1 MDEPNKSTDPIA
13 AACDNEVNNI
23 LKEDDE
29 AANEEKTDTAP
40 DNTDVGKD
48 ASSNS
53 DECDSDNKND
63 DLAEEINL
71 NDIEE
76 LAEAIN
82 GIHDKVTVIENDQ
95 TNFIRNTQQRLE
107 EIDNNIK
114 SLMVSLQEIAEQPQQ
129 LNELSQSLLKTS
141 SNINT
146 SVTNLQ
152 TAFNGI
158 NESTVQC
165 IRELQ
170 TAANEIPKK
179 LLEDCCQQNKTA
191 LETAVSNFNAMNSAA
206 QKWIK
211 KLGNNADLATQ
222 IVITS
227 GVITPALI
235 LVVLVLLVHVAMK
248 V

>member
-29 AANEEKTDTAP
+29 AANEEKTDTAS
-40 DNTDVGKD
+40 DNTDVEKD

-53 DECDSDNKND
+53 DECDSDNQND
-63 DLAEEINL
+63 DLAEINL

-95 TNFIRNTQQRLE
+95 TNYIRNTQQRLE

-158 NESTVQC
+158 NESTTQC

-227 GVITPALI
+227 GVITPALL
-235 LVVLVLLVHVAMK
+235 LVVLVIIVMK
-248 V
+248 M

>member
-13 AACDNEVNNI
+13 AACDNEVNDI

-40 DNTDVGKD
+40 DNTDVEKD

-53 DECDSDNKND
+53 DECDSNNQND

-158 NESTVQC
+158 NESTAQC

-235 LVVLVLLVHVAMK
+235 LVVLVIIVMK
-248 V
+248 M

>member
-29 AANEEKTDTAP
+29 AANEEKTDTAS
-40 DNTDVGKD
+40 DNTDVEKD
-48 ASSNS
+48 ASSNF
-53 DECDSDNKND
+53 DECDSNNQNN
-63 DLAEEINL
+63 DLAEEVNL

-107 EIDNNIK
+107 DIDNNIK

-158 NESTVQC
+158 NESTAQC

-235 LVVLVLLVHVAMK
+235 LVVLVIIVMK
-248 V
+248 M

>member
-1 MDEPNKSTDPIA
+1 MDEPNKSTDSIA

-29 AANEEKTDTAP
+29 AANEEKTDTTS

-227 GVITPALI
+227 GVITPLLLFLAIMYMI
-235 LVVLVLLVHVAMK
+235 LK
-248 V
+248 

>member
-13 AACDNEVNNI
+13 AACDNEVNDI

-40 DNTDVGKD
+40 DNTDVEKD

-53 DECDSDNKND
+53 DECDSDNQND
-63 DLAEEINL
+63 DLAKEINL

-158 NESTVQC
+158 NESTAQC

-191 LETAVSNFNAMNSAA
+191 LETAVSNFNSMNSAA

-235 LVVLVLLVHVAMK
+235 LVVLVIIVMK
-248 V
+248 M

>member
-29 AANEEKTDTAP
+29 AANEEKTDTAS
-40 DNTDVGKD
+40 DNTDVEKD
-48 ASSNS
+48 ASSNF
-53 DECDSDNKND
+53 DECDSNNPND
-63 DLAEEINL
+63 DLAEEVNL

-158 NESTVQC
+158 NESTAQC

-227 GVITPALI
+227 GVITPLLLFLAIMYMI
-235 LVVLVLLVHVAMK
+235 LK
-248 V
+248 

>member
-29 AANEEKTDTAP
+29 AANEEKTDTAS
-40 DNTDVGKD
+40 DNTDVEKD

-53 DECDSDNKND
+53 DECDSDNQND
-63 DLAEEINL
+63 DLAEINL

-95 TNFIRNTQQRLE
+95 TNYIRNTQQRLE

-158 NESTVQC
+158 NESTAQC

-227 GVITPALI
+227 GVITPLLLFLAIMYMI
-235 LVVLVLLVHVAMK
+235 LK
-248 V
+248 

>member
-13 AACDNEVNNI
+13 AACDNEVNDI

-40 DNTDVGKD
+40 DNTDVEKD

-53 DECDSDNKND
+53 DECDSDNQND

-158 NESTVQC
+158 NESATQC

-235 LVVLVLLVHVAMK
+235 LVVLVIIVMK
-248 V
+248 M

>member
-227 GVITPALI
+227 GVITPLLLFLAIMYMI
-235 LVVLVLLVHVAMK
+235 LK
-248 V
+248 

>member
-29 AANEEKTDTAP
+29 AANEEKTDTAS
-40 DNTDVGKD
+40 DNTDVEKD
-48 ASSNS
+48 ASSNF
-53 DECDSDNKND
+53 DECDSNNQNN
-63 DLAEEINL
+63 DLAEEVNL

-158 NESTVQC
+158 NESTAQC

-227 GVITPALI
+227 GVITPLLLFLAIMYMI
-235 LVVLVLLVHVAMK
+235 LK
-248 V
+248 

>member
-29 AANEEKTDTAP
+29 AANEEKTDTAS
-40 DNTDVGKD
+40 DNTDVEKD
-48 ASSNS
+48 ASSNF
-53 DECDSDNKND
+53 DECDSM
-63 DLAEEINL
+63 

-158 NESTVQC
+158 NESTAQC

-235 LVVLVLLVHVAMK
+235 LVVLVIIVMK
-248 V
+248 M

>member
-29 AANEEKTDTAP
+29 AANEEKTDTAS
-40 DNTDVGKD
+40 DNTDVEKD
-48 ASSNS
+48 ASSNF
-53 DECDSDNKND
+53 DECDSNNQND
-63 DLAEEINL
+63 DLAEEVNL

-158 NESTVQC
+158 NESTARC

-227 GVITPALI
+227 GVITPLLLFLAIMYMI
-235 LVVLVLLVHVAMK
+235 LK
-248 V
+248 

>member
-29 AANEEKTDTAP
+29 AANEEKTDIAP
-40 DNTDVGKD
+40 DNTDVEKD
-48 ASSNS
+48 ASSNF
-53 DECDSDNKND
+53 DECDSNNQND
-63 DLAEEINL
+63 DLAEEVNL

-82 GIHDKVTVIENDQ
+82 DIHDKVTVIENDQ

-158 NESTVQC
+158 NESTAQC

-191 LETAVSNFNAMNSAA
+191 LETAVSNFNSMNSAA

-235 LVVLVLLVHVAMK
+235 LVVLVLIVVKM
-248 V
+248 

>member
-13 AACDNEVNNI
+13 AACDNEVNDI

-40 DNTDVGKD
+40 DNTDVEKD

-53 DECDSDNKND
+53 DECDSDNQND

-158 NESTVQC
+158 NESTAQC

-227 GVITPALI
+227 GVITPLLLFLAIMYMI
-235 LVVLVLLVHVAMK
+235 LK
-248 V
+248 

>member
-29 AANEEKTDTAP
+29 AANEEKTDTAS
-40 DNTDVGKD
+40 DNTDVEKD
-48 ASSNS
+48 ASSNL
-53 DECDSDNKND
+53 DECDSNNQND
-63 DLAEEINL
+63 DLAEEVNL

-76 LAEAIN
+76 WAEAIN

-158 NESTVQC
+158 NESTAQC

-191 LETAVSNFNAMNSAA
+191 LETAVSNFNSMNSAA

-235 LVVLVLLVHVAMK
+235 LVVLVLIVVKM
-248 V
+248 

>member
-13 AACDNEVNNI
+13 AACDNEVNDI

-40 DNTDVGKD
+40 DNTDVEKD

-53 DECDSDNKND
+53 DECDSDNQND

-146 SVTNLQ
+146 SVSNLQ

-158 NESTVQC
+158 NESTAQC

-227 GVITPALI
+227 GVITPLLLFLAIMYMI
-235 LVVLVLLVHVAMK
+235 LK
-248 V
+248 

>member
-13 AACDNEVNNI
+13 VACDNEVNNI

-29 AANEEKTDTAP
+29 TANEEKTDTAS
-40 DNTDVGKD
+40 DNTDVEKD

-53 DECDSDNKND
+53 DECDSDNQND
-63 DLAEEINL
+63 DLAEINL

-95 TNFIRNTQQRLE
+95 TNYIRNTQQRLE

-158 NESTVQC
+158 NESTTQC

-235 LVVLVLLVHVAMK
+235 LVVLVLVAMK
-248 V
+248 M

>member
-40 DNTDVGKD
+40 DNSDVEKD

-53 DECDSDNKND
+53 DECDSDNQND

-158 NESTVQC
+158 NESTAQC

-235 LVVLVLLVHVAMK
+235 LVVLVLIVVKM
-248 V
+248 

>member
-40 DNTDVGKD
+40 DNTDVEKD

-53 DECDSDNKND
+53 DECDSDNQND
-63 DLAEEINL
+63 DLAEINL
-71 NDIEE
+71 KDIEE

-158 NESTVQC
+158 NESTAQC

-191 LETAVSNFNAMNSAA
+191 LETAVSNFNSMNSAA

-235 LVVLVLLVHVAMK
+235 IVVLVIIVVKM
-248 V
+248 

>member
-13 AACDNEVNNI
+13 AACDNEVNDI

-40 DNTDVGKD
+40 DNTDVEKD

-53 DECDSDNKND
+53 DECDSDNQND

-141 SNINT
+141 GNINT

-158 NESTVQC
+158 NESTAQC

-235 LVVLVLLVHVAMK
+235 LVVLVLIVVKM
-248 V
+248 

>member
-1 MDEPNKSTDPIA
+1 MDEPNKSIDPIA

-29 AANEEKTDTAP
+29 AANEEKTDTAS
-40 DNTDVGKD
+40 DNTDVEKD
-48 ASSNS
+48 ASSNF
-53 DECDSDNKND
+53 DECDSNNQND
-63 DLAEEINL
+63 DLAEEVNL
-71 NDIEE
+71 NDIEG

-82 GIHDKVTVIENDQ
+82 SIHDKVTVIENDQ

-158 NESTVQC
+158 NESTAQC

-235 LVVLVLLVHVAMK
+235 LVVLVIIVMK
-248 V
+248 M

>member
-13 AACDNEVNNI
+13 AACDNEVNDI

-40 DNTDVGKD
+40 DNTDVEKD
-48 ASSNS
+48 ASSNF
-53 DECDSDNKND
+53 DECDSNNQND
-63 DLAEEINL
+63 DLAEEVNL

-158 NESTVQC
+158 NESTAQC

-191 LETAVSNFNAMNSAA
+191 LETAVSNFNSMNSAA

-235 LVVLVLLVHVAMK
+235 LVVLVLIVVKM
-248 V
+248 

>member
-40 DNTDVGKD
+40 DNTDVEKD

-53 DECDSDNKND
+53 DECDSDNQND

-158 NESTVQC
+158 NESTAQC

-227 GVITPALI
+227 GVITPLLLFLAIMYMI
-235 LVVLVLLVHVAMK
+235 LK
-248 V
+248 

>member
-29 AANEEKTDTAP
+29 AANEEKTDTVP
-40 DNTDVGKD
+40 DNTDVEKD

-53 DECDSDNKND
+53 DECDSDNQND
-63 DLAEEINL
+63 DFAEEINL

-82 GIHDKVTVIENDQ
+82 DIHDKVTVIENDQ

-158 NESTVQC
+158 NESTAQC

-235 LVVLVLLVHVAMK
+235 FVVLVLIVMK
-248 V
+248 M

>member
-29 AANEEKTDTAP
+29 AANEEKTDTAS
-40 DNTDVGKD
+40 DNTDVEKD
-48 ASSNS
+48 ASSNF
-53 DECDSDNKND
+53 DECDSNNQND
-63 DLAEEINL
+63 DLAEEVNL

-158 NESTVQC
+158 NESTAQC

-191 LETAVSNFNAMNSAA
+191 LETAVSNFNSMNSAA

-227 GVITPALI
+227 GVITPQLLFLSIMYMI
-235 LVVLVLLVHVAMK
+235 LK
-248 V
+248 

>member
-29 AANEEKTDTAP
+29 AANEEKTDTAS
-40 DNTDVGKD
+40 DNTDVEKD

-53 DECDSDNKND
+53 DECDSDNQND

-158 NESTVQC
+158 NESTAQC

-191 LETAVSNFNAMNSAA
+191 LETAVSNFNSMNSAA

-235 LVVLVLLVHVAMK
+235 LVVLVLIVVKM
-248 V
+248 

>member
-29 AANEEKTDTAP
+29 AANEEKTDTAS
-40 DNTDVGKD
+40 DNTDVEKD
-48 ASSNS
+48 ASSNF
-53 DECDSDNKND
+53 DECDSNNPND
-63 DLAEEINL
+63 DLAEEVNL

-158 NESTVQC
+158 NESTAQC

-179 LLEDCCQQNKTA
+179 LVEDCCQQNKTA
-191 LETAVSNFNAMNSAA
+191 LETAVSNFNAMNVAS

-211 KLGNNADLATQ
+211 RLGNNSDLATQ
-222 IVITS
+222 IVIIS
-227 GVITPALI
+227 GVLTPL
-235 LVVLVLLVHVAMK
+235 LVLISIVYILTK
-248 V
+248 LN

>member
-29 AANEEKTDTAP
+29 AANEEKTDTAS
-40 DNTDVGKD
+40 DNTDVEKD
-48 ASSNS
+48 ASSNF
-53 DECDSDNKND
+53 DECDSNNQND
-63 DLAEEINL
+63 DLAEEVNL

-158 NESTVQC
+158 NESTAQC

-191 LETAVSNFNAMNSAA
+191 LETAVSNFNSMNSAA

-222 IVITS
+222 LVITS

-235 LVVLVLLVHVAMK
+235 LVVLVLIVVKM
-248 V
+248 

>member
-1 MDEPNKSTDPIA
+1 MDEPNKSIDPIA

-29 AANEEKTDTAP
+29 AANEEKTDTAS
-40 DNTDVGKD
+40 DNTDVEKD
-48 ASSNS
+48 ASSNF
-53 DECDSDNKND
+53 DECDSNNQND
-63 DLAEEINL
+63 DLAEEVNL

-82 GIHDKVTVIENDQ
+82 SIHDKVTVIENDQ

-158 NESTVQC
+158 NESTAQC

-235 LVVLVLLVHVAMK
+235 LVVLVIIVMK
-248 V
+248 M

>member
-1 MDEPNKSTDPIA
+1 MDEPNKPTDPIA

-23 LKEDDE
+23 LKEE
-29 AANEEKTDTAP
+29 EEETANEQKTDAAP
-40 DNTDVGKD
+40 DNTYVEKD
-48 ASSNS
+48 ATSTSNS
-53 DECDSDNKND
+53 DECYSNTRND
-63 DLAEEINL
+63 DSSEEINL
-71 NDIEE
+71 KDIEE

-82 GIHDKVTVIENDQ
+82 SIHDKVTVIENDQ

-114 SLMVSLQEIAEQPQQ
+114 SLMVSLQELAEQPQQ

-158 NESTVQC
+158 NESTAQC

-170 TAANEIPKK
+170 SAANEIPQK

-235 LVVLVLLVHVAMK
+235 LVVLVLVAMK
-248 V
+248 M

>member
-29 AANEEKTDTAP
+29 AANEEKTDTAS
-40 DNTDVGKD
+40 DNTDVEKD
-48 ASSNS
+48 ASSNF
-53 DECDSDNKND
+53 DECDSNNQND
-63 DLAEEINL
+63 DLAEEVNL

-158 NESTVQC
+158 NESTAQC

-235 LVVLVLLVHVAMK
+235 FAVLVLIAIK
-248 V
+248 I

>member
-29 AANEEKTDTAP
+29 AANEEKTDTAS
-40 DNTDVGKD
+40 DNTDVEKD
-48 ASSNS
+48 ASSNF
-53 DECDSDNKND
+53 DECDFNNQND
-63 DLAEEINL
+63 DFEEVNL

-158 NESTVQC
+158 NESTAQC

-235 LVVLVLLVHVAMK
+235 LVVLVLIVVKM
-248 V
+248 

>member
-40 DNTDVGKD
+40 DNSDVEKD

-53 DECDSDNKND
+53 DECDSDNQND

-158 NESTVQC
+158 NESTAQC

-227 GVITPALI
+227 GVITPLLLFLAIMYMI
-235 LVVLVLLVHVAMK
+235 LK
-248 V
+248 

>member
-29 AANEEKTDTAP
+29 AANEEKTDTAS
-40 DNTDVGKD
+40 DNTDVEKD
-48 ASSNS
+48 ASSNF
-53 DECDSDNKND
+53 DGCDSNNQND
-63 DLAEEINL
+63 DFEEVNL

-158 NESTVQC
+158 NESTAQC

-235 LVVLVLLVHVAMK
+235 LVVLVIIVMK
-248 V
+248 M

>member
-29 AANEEKTDTAP
+29 AANEEKTDTAS
-40 DNTDVGKD
+40 DNTDVEKD
-48 ASSNS
+48 ASSNF
-53 DECDSDNKND
+53 DECDSNNQND
-63 DLAEEINL
+63 DLAEEVNL

-158 NESTVQC
+158 NESTAQC

-211 KLGNNADLATQ
+211 KLGNNTDLATQ

-235 LVVLVLLVHVAMK
+235 LVVLGIIVMK
-248 V
+248 M

>member
-29 AANEEKTDTAP
+29 AANEEKTDTAS
-40 DNTDVGKD
+40 DNTDVEKD

-53 DECDSDNKND
+53 DECDSDNQND

-158 NESTVQC
+158 NESTAQC

-191 LETAVSNFNAMNSAA
+191 LETAVSNFNAMNVAS

-211 KLGNNADLATQ
+211 RLGNNSDLATQ
-222 IVITS
+222 IVIIS
-227 GVITPALI
+227 GVLTPL
-235 LVVLVLLVHVAMK
+235 LVLISIVYILTK
-248 V
+248 LN

>member
-13 AACDNEVNNI
+13 EACDNEVNNI

-40 DNTDVGKD
+40 DNTDVEKD

-53 DECDSDNKND
+53 DECDSDNQND

-158 NESTVQC
+158 NESTAQC

-170 TAANEIPKK
+170 TVANEIPKK

-235 LVVLVLLVHVAMK
+235 LVVLVIIVMK
-248 V
+248 M

>member
-13 AACDNEVNNI
+13 AACDNEVNDI

-40 DNTDVGKD
+40 DNTDVEKD

-53 DECDSDNKND
+53 DECDSDNQND

-129 LNELSQSLLKTS
+129 LNELSQSLSKTS

-158 NESTVQC
+158 NESTAQC

-235 LVVLVLLVHVAMK
+235 LVVLVIIVMK
-248 V
+248 M

>member
-29 AANEEKTDTAP
+29 AANEEKIDTAP
-40 DNTDVGKD
+40 DNTDVEKD
-48 ASSNS
+48 ASSNF
-53 DECDSDNKND
+53 DECDSDNQND
-63 DLAEEINL
+63 DFAEEINL

-82 GIHDKVTVIENDQ
+82 DIHDKVTVIENDQ

-158 NESTVQC
+158 NESTAQC

-235 LVVLVLLVHVAMK
+235 FVVLVLIVMK
-248 V
+248 M

>member
-13 AACDNEVNNI
+13 AACDNEVNDI

-40 DNTDVGKD
+40 DNTDVEKD

-53 DECDSDNKND
+53 DECDSNNQND

-158 NESTVQC
+158 NESTAQC

-227 GVITPALI
+227 GVITPLLLFLAIMYMI
-235 LVVLVLLVHVAMK
+235 LK
-248 V
+248 